1 MPNSANPRP
10 NIIFILSDDQ
20 GYWASGAYG
29 NREVR
34 TPGIDAL
41 SESGVTF
48 DRMYC
53 VSPVCSPARA
63 SILTG
68 VIPSAHGVYDWIRHG
83 NTHLEEGGTQPISYL
98 DGLTSSVSL
107 LASAGYRCGC
117 FGKWH
122 LGNVHLPQQG
132 FTDWFVYP
140 HGAGTYNDSHF
151 VDRDGVATVH
161 PGYVSDVITDHALEF
176 LESASAADQPF
187 YLSLHY
193 TAPHSP
199 WDREEHPAEIYD
211 RYFADCP
218 FESVPN
224 LSTNAL
230 QINSAPVPRTARE
243 RRAILSGYY
252 AAIERMDD
260 NIRRVEQALRDH
272 GQRENTLIV
281 FTSDNG
287 MNMGHH
293 GLYGKG
299 NATFPQN
306 MFETSVRVPAVFS
319 HPGTLPQGVR
329 SDALVSHYDIFPTIL
344 EYTGHSVP
352 DTTRRPGISLLP
364 VLREPGSDRPD
375 DADRGVV
382 VFSEYGPVHMILTS
396 RWKYVH
402 RYPYG
407 PHELYDLAEDP
418 EESHNLFGLSEF
430 KAIAEELRHALSEW
444 FALYADPLYDGRTL
458 PVTGRGQ
465 MDTVKPGAACESAF
479 ADDWRYLTRDGER

>member
-1 MPNSANPRP
+1 MPNSSGRRP
-10 NIIFILSDDQ
+10 NIVFILSDDQ
-20 GYWASGAYG
+20 GYWAAGAYG

-41 SESGVTF
+41 ADSGVTC

-68 VIPSAHGVYDWIRHG
+68 VIPSAHGVYDWIRQG
-83 NTHLEEGGTQPISYL
+83 NTHLEEGGKQPVSYL
-98 DGLTSSVSL
+98 DGMTSYVSL
-107 LASAGYRCGC
+107 LASAGYRCGF

-122 LGNVHLPQQG
+122 LGNVHLPQQD
-132 FTDWFVYP
+132 FSDWFVYP
-140 HGAGTYNDSHF
+140 HGGGTYNDSHF
-151 VDRDGVATVH
+151 VGSDGVAAVH
-161 PGYVSDVITDHALEF
+161 SGYVTDVITDRALEF
-176 LESASAADQPF
+176 LESASAGDQPF

-218 FESVPN
+218 FASVPN
-224 LSTNAL
+224 LSANPL
-230 QINSAPVPRTARE
+230 QINSAPLPRTTRE
-243 RRAILSGYY
+243 RRATLSGYY

-260 NIRRVEQALRDH
+260 NIRRVVQALRDY

-299 NATFPQN
+299 NATFPAN

-319 HPGTLPQGVR
+319 HPGTLPEGVR
-329 SDALVSHYDIFPTIL
+329 SDALVNHYDIFPTIL
-344 EYTGHSVP
+344 EYTSLSVP
-352 DTTRRPGISLLP
+352 DATRRPGISLLP
-364 VLREPGSDRPD
+364 LLREPGSDRPSG
-375 DADRGVV
+375 ADRGVV
-382 VFSEYGPVHMILTS
+382 VFSEYGPVHMILTR

-402 RYPYG
+402 RYAYG

-418 EESHNLFGLSEF
+418 DEAHNLFGLPEF
-430 KAIAEELRHALSEW
+430 ADIVAERRQALAEW
-444 FALYADPLYDGRTL
+444 FTQYADARYDGRTL
-458 PVTGRGQ
+458 PVTGKGQ
-465 MDTVKPGAACESAF
+465 IDTVKPGTSADSAF
-479 ADDWRYLTRDGER
+479 ADDWRYVCRDGRG

>member
-1 MPNSANPRP
+1 MSETTSSRP

-20 GYWASGAYG
+20 GYWAAGAYG
-29 NREVR
+29 NSEVR

-53 VSPVCSPARA
+53 VSPVCSPSRA

-68 VIPSAHGVYDWIRHG
+68 VIPSAHGVHDWIRQG
-83 NTHLEEGGTQPISYL
+83 NTHLEESGTEPVSYL

-140 HGAGTYNDSHF
+140 HGGGTYNDSHF
-151 VDRDGVATVH
+151 AGPDGVAALH
-161 PGYVSDVITDHALEF
+161 PGYVTDVITDHALEF
-176 LESASAADQPF
+176 LESASDSDQPF

-199 WDREEHPAEIYD
+199 WDREEHPGEIYD

-224 LSTNAL
+224 LSTNTL

-252 AAIERMDD
+252 AAIERMDN
-260 NIRRVEQALRDH
+260 NIQRVLKALGDL
-272 GQRENTLIV
+272 GQRENTLII

-293 GLYGKG
+293 GLFGKG
-299 NATFPQN
+299 NATFPPN
-306 MFETSVRVPAVFS
+306 MFETSVRVPAIFS
-319 HPGTLPQGVR
+319 HPGTLPGGVR
-329 SDALVSHYDIFPTIL
+329 PDSLVSHYDIFPTIL
-344 EYTGHSVP
+344 EYVGQSVP
-352 DTTRRPGISLLP
+352 DAIRRPGVSLLP
-364 VLREPGSDRPD
+364 LLHRSDADHPPD
-375 DADRGVV
+375 TDRGVV
-382 VFSEYGPVHMILTS
+382 VFSEYGPVHMILTR

-402 RYPYG
+402 RYVYG
-407 PHELYDLAEDP
+407 PYELYDLAEDP
-418 EESHNLFGLSEF
+418 EEAHNLFGLPEY
-430 KAIAEELRHALSEW
+430 AGIVEERREALAEW
-444 FALYADPLYDGRTL
+444 FAQYADAPYDGRML

-465 MDTVKPGAACESAF
+465 IDTLKSGLSPESAF
-479 ADDWRYLTRDGER
+479 AADWRYVGRDHKG